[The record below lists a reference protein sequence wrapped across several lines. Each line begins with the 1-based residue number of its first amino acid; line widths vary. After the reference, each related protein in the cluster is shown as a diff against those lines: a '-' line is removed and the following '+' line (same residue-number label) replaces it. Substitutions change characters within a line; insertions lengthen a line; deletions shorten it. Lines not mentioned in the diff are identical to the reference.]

1 MQKTLYRQ
9 YNAIRLIWPTLF
21 YLPSFVGH
29 LRLGGTLTCYFYK
42 VFFFYLHSSCSTLF
56 TLKSCKLCCIQL
68 SCFVFGMEK
77 FFFLFFYNLSMLTLE
92 LPSVAGF
99 EKKGKEQQ
107 IWRIIFSCR
116 FLQNYRKNLVD
127 YLSQLFFNNLQQTHT
142 HTSPP
147 PCLHTCINGFVISL
161 VMAPHA
167 IN

>member
-56 TLKSCKLCCIQL
+56 TLKSCKLCCVCVL
-68 SCFVFGMEK
+68 YLVKLLCLWYGKV
-77 FFFLFFYNLSMLTLE
+77 FFYNLSMLTLE

-127 YLSQLFFNNLQQTHT
+127 YLS
-142 HTSPP
+142 
-147 PCLHTCINGFVISL
+147 
-161 VMAPHA
+161 
-167 IN
+167 